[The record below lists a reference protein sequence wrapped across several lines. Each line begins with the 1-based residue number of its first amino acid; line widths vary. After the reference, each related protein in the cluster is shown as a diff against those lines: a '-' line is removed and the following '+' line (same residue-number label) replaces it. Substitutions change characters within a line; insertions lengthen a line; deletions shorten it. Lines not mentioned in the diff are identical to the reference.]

1 MANESMQHLD
11 KVEST
16 RRGEK
21 FYGWRVV
28 AGAFTVAVFGWG
40 TGFYGPPVYLEFV
53 RQSHG
58 WPIALISGA
67 VTLHFLVGL
76 IVIPN
81 LPAIY
86 RQFGLRIVTF
96 VGSVVMAMGVLGWA
110 LAYAPWQL
118 YAAALL
124 SGIGW
129 STLGAVAINAIV
141 APWFVTKR
149 HVALGVAFN
158 GGSVGGVIFSP
169 FWVALIDKIGF
180 PAAALVIG
188 VVMIVTLGVLAATV
202 LGRTPESLDQTPDGK
217 SFERPVSHVGT
228 SSQTVSQADQAYLF
242 KERAFLTLCC
252 GMTLALFAQTGI
264 VAHLVS
270 VLSPTL
276 GTQGAGLA
284 AGASGVAAV
293 VGRVIVGWRA
303 SRTSNWRA
311 IASLSLLAQAVGCG
325 VLILAAGTSSSLLI
339 LGVVLFGLGV
349 GNAISVPPVIANL
362 ELSSG
367 SAPRAVALIVAI
379 SQGAYAIAPAVF
391 GLLRQIWSNDV
402 VFLTAVLVQ
411 LLAIAAYLGG
421 IRAGAQNGDRG
432 TLGCP

>member
-1 MANESMQHLD
+1 MVNESMQRLD
-11 KVEST
+11 EVGST
-16 RRGEK
+16 KRGEK

-28 AGAFTVAVFGWG
+28 AAAFTVAVFGWG

-58 WPIALISGA
+58 WPIALVSAA

-76 IVIPN
+76 IIIPN
-81 LPAIY
+81 LPTVY
-86 RQFGLRIVTF
+86 RRFGLRTITF
-96 VGSVVMAMGVLGWA
+96 VGSVVMAVGIMGWA
-110 LAYAPWQL
+110 LANAPWQL
-118 YAAALL
+118 FAAALL

-129 STLGAVAINAIV
+129 SILGAVTINAIV

-169 FWVALIDKIGF
+169 FWVALINKIGF

-188 VVMIVTLGVLAATV
+188 LVMVVALGALAITV
-202 LGRTPESLDQTPDGK
+202 LGRTPESLGQAPDGK
-217 SFERPVSHVGT
+217 SFEPFVSRVGT
-228 SSQTVSQADQAYLF
+228 SSQTVSQASEADLF
-242 KERAFLTLCC
+242 KDRAFLTLCF

-293 VGRVIVGWRA
+293 IGRLIVGWRA
-303 SRTSNWRA
+303 SGTSNWRA

-325 VLILAAGTSSSLLI
+325 VLILAAGTSAALLI

-362 ELSSG
+362 ELSAG
-367 SAPRAVALIVAI
+367 NAPRAVALIVAI

-402 VFLTAVLVQ
+402 VFLTAVSIQ
-411 LLAIAAYLGG
+411 LLAIVAYLGG
-421 IRAGAQNGDRG
+421 IRTGAQSSARESKGM
-432 TLGCP
+432 

>member
-1 MANESMQHLD
+1 MVNESMQRLD
-11 KVEST
+11 EVGST
-16 RRGEK
+16 KRGEK

-28 AGAFTVAVFGWG
+28 AAAFTVAVFGWG

-58 WPIALISGA
+58 WPIALVSAA

-76 IVIPN
+76 IIIPN
-81 LPAIY
+81 LPTVY
-86 RQFGLRIVTF
+86 RRFGLRTITF
-96 VGSVVMAMGVLGWA
+96 VGSVVMAVGIMGWA
-110 LAYAPWQL
+110 LANAPWQL
-118 YAAALL
+118 FAAALL

-129 STLGAVAINAIV
+129 SILGAVTINAMV

-169 FWVALIDKIGF
+169 FWAALINKIGF

-188 VVMIVTLGVLAATV
+188 LVMVVALGALAITV
-202 LGRTPESLDQTPDGK
+202 LGRTPESLGQAPDGK
-217 SFERPVSHVGT
+217 SFEPFVSRVGT
-228 SSQTVSQADQAYLF
+228 SSQTVSQASEADLF
-242 KERAFLTLCC
+242 KDRAFLTLCF

-293 VGRVIVGWRA
+293 IGRLIVGWRA
-303 SRTSNWRA
+303 SGTSNWRA

-325 VLILAAGTSSSLLI
+325 VLILAAGTSAALLI

-362 ELSSG
+362 ELSAG
-367 SAPRAVALIVAI
+367 IAPRAVALIVAI

-402 VFLTAVLVQ
+402 VFLTAVSIQ
-411 LLAIAAYLGG
+411 LLAIVAYLGG
-421 IRAGAQNGDRG
+421 IRTGAQSSARESKGM
-432 TLGCP
+432 

>member
-1 MANESMQHLD
+1 M
-11 KVEST
+11 
-16 RRGEK
+16 RRGNS
-21 FYGWRVV
+21 
-28 AGAFTVAVFGWG
+28 
-40 TGFYGPPVYLEFV
+40 L
-53 RQSHG
+53 
-58 WPIALISGA
+58 
-67 VTLHFLVGL
+67 
-76 IVIPN
+76 
-81 LPAIY
+81 LP
-86 RQFGLRIVTF
+86 L
-96 VGSVVMAMGVLGWA
+96 S
-110 LAYAPWQL
+110 
-118 YAAALL
+118 L

-129 STLGAVAINAIV
+129 SILGAVTINAMV

-169 FWVALIDKIGF
+169 FWAALINKIGF

-188 VVMIVTLGVLAATV
+188 LVMVVALGALAITV
-202 LGRTPESLDQTPDGK
+202 LGRTPESLGQAPDGK
-217 SFERPVSHVGT
+217 SFEPFVSRVGT
-228 SSQTVSQADQAYLF
+228 SSQTVSQASEADLF
-242 KERAFLTLCC
+242 KDRAFLTLCF

-293 VGRVIVGWRA
+293 IGRLIVGWRA
-303 SRTSNWRA
+303 SGTSNWRA

-325 VLILAAGTSSSLLI
+325 VLILAAGTSAALLI

-362 ELSSG
+362 ELSAG
-367 SAPRAVALIVAI
+367 IAPRAVALIVAI

-402 VFLTAVLVQ
+402 VFLTAVSIQ
-411 LLAIAAYLGG
+411 LLAIVAYLGG
-421 IRAGAQNGDRG
+421 IRTGAQSSARESKGM
-432 TLGCP
+432 

>member
-1 MANESMQHLD
+1 MVNESMQRLD
-11 KVEST
+11 EVGST
-16 RRGEK
+16 KRGEK

-28 AGAFTVAVFGWG
+28 AAAFTVAVFGWG

-58 WPIALISGA
+58 WPIALVSAA

-76 IVIPN
+76 IIIPN
-81 LPAIY
+81 LPTVY
-86 RQFGLRIVTF
+86 RRFGLRTITF
-96 VGSVVMAMGVLGWA
+96 VGSVVMAVGIMGWA
-110 LAYAPWQL
+110 LANAPWQL
-118 YAAALL
+118 FAAALL

-129 STLGAVAINAIV
+129 SILGAVTINAIV

-169 FWVALIDKIGF
+169 FWVALINKIGF

-188 VVMIVTLGVLAATV
+188 LVMVVALGALAVTV
-202 LGRTPESLDQTPDGK
+202 LGRTPESLGQAPDGK
-217 SFERPVSHVGT
+217 SFEPFVSRVGT
-228 SSQTVSQADQAYLF
+228 SSQTVSQASEADLF
-242 KERAFLTLCC
+242 KDRAFLTLCF

-293 VGRVIVGWRA
+293 IGRLIVGWRA
-303 SRTSNWRA
+303 SGTSNWRA

-325 VLILAAGTSSSLLI
+325 VLILAAGTSAALLI

-362 ELSSG
+362 ELSAG
-367 SAPRAVALIVAI
+367 NAPRAVALIVAI

-402 VFLTAVLVQ
+402 VFLTAVSIQ
-411 LLAIAAYLGG
+411 LLAIVAYLGG
-421 IRAGAQNGDRG
+421 IRTGAQSSARESKGM
-432 TLGCP
+432 